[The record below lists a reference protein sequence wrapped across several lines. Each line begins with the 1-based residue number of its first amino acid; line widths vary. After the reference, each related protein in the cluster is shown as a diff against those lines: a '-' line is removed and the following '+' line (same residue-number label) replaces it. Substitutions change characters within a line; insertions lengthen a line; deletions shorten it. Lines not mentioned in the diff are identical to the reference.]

1 MGFFLCKCFSK
12 TLYWW
17 LFHEYR
23 GLQTHTYSCI
33 RYKYPF
39 TFPYLGGY
47 STSIGF
53 LKPLSLQQAGAID
66 SEDAAIDSED
76 AAIASEDAAIDS
88 EDAAIACFRDV
99 IVK

>member
-1 MGFFLCKCFSK
+1 MRTGNTNVTVEIACEPHNLRLDKSHFI
-12 TLYWW
+12 T
-17 LFHEYR
+17 
-23 GLQTHTYSCI
+23 
-33 RYKYPF
+33 
-39 TFPYLGGY
+39 GGY

-66 SEDAAIDSED
+66 SEGAAID
-76 AAIASEDAAIDS
+76 SEDAAIDS